1 MPKDV
6 VVCIPTY
13 QRNDQL
19 LALLEALQG
28 QGVPEG
34 YCLSVLVIDNNP
46 DGRARSVV
54 ETVLAAAGP
63 VPVDYRHE
71 TRPGVSH
78 VRNTALD
85 ACRAAS
91 AIAFIDDDE
100 LPAED
105 WVRRL
110 VERRDETGAIAVFGP
125 AIADYVEGTP
135 DWFRKGDFMS
145 RRIERD
151 GPRRRVG
158 PTCNVL
164 LDMPAVTREGVRFEA
179 AFSTMG
185 GEDTLFFH
193 ALLRRGHVFAD
204 AAGAVTYEVV
214 PLARARLDW
223 LARRHRRAGFT
234 DAVMW
239 ARDRAGQPVRLRAVV
254 DGGIRLG
261 VAAPVAALAWAL
273 AGFRLDA
280 RTARW
285 IMRMQRGRGMIDFAF
300 DRRIEAYAHTPP
312 DGAV

>member
-1 MPKDV
+1 MLSDV

-13 QRNDQL
+13 QRNDEL
-19 LALLEALQG
+19 RALLEALQD
-28 QGVPEG
+28 QGVPEE
-34 YCLSVLVIDNNP
+34 YRLSVLVIDNNP
-46 DGRARSVV
+46 DGRARAVV
-54 ETVLAAAGP
+54 DAVSAAGGP

-85 ACRAAS
+85 ACREAS

-100 LPAED
+100 LPGEG

-135 DWFRKGDFMS
+135 DWFRQGDFMS

-164 LDMPAVTREGVRFEA
+164 LDMPAVTREGVRFEE
-179 AFSTMG
+179 AFSTTG

-204 AAGAVTYEVV
+204 AADAVTYEVV
-214 PLARARLDW
+214 PLSRARLDW

-239 ARDRAGQPVRLRAVV
+239 ARDRAGQPVRLRAIADGVV
-254 DGGIRLG
+254 RVA
-261 VAAPVAALAWAL
+261 VAAPVAGLSWAL

-285 IMRMQRGRGMIDFAF
+285 IIRMQRGRGMIDFAF
-300 DRRIEAYAHTPP
+300 DRRIEAYAHAEP
-312 DGAV
+312 AESV